1 MYSGENIILKQL
13 RLIFGTAETQT
24 LPFAGIQGL
33 CVCVTDMEKLFDLD
47 LIVNKVA
54 FKFET

>member
-13 RLIFGTAETQT
+13 RLIFGTTEAQT
-24 LPFAGIQGL
+24 LPFSGIKGL

-47 LIVNKVA
+47 LIVEKAAYNA
-54 FKFET
+54 